1 MTVRRRAI
9 LAAPAAVPVSM
20 ALVFGWLSHR
30 LSPRA
35 AYNAGFALYWL
46 ACCIGFPIWILG
58 PRRAARLLTQ
68 GRRPSAIETLLLLV
82 PVVGAA
88 TTELVPNRT
97 KIDATVALVMAAA
110 GVINGTGEE
119 LLWRGVF
126 LEEFPDDRLRGLI
139 WPLVGFSLWHLAP
152 QMILPSRHG
161 RWPFVLGS
169 TLVGSASAI
178 SAWRSGGLRNC
189 LVPHIATDC
198 CGVTAAR
205 FRLGRP

>member
-1 MTVRRRAI
+1 MTVRRRAV

-35 AYNAGFALYWL
+35 AYNAGFILYWL

-68 GRRPSAIETLLLLV
+68 GQRPSAIETLLLLV

-88 TTELVPNRT
+88 STELLPNRK

-139 WPLVGFSLWHLAP
+139 WPLVGF
-152 QMILPSRHG
+152 
-161 RWPFVLGS
+161 VLGS

-205 FRLGRP
+205 FRLGRQ